1 MLQRRTVDI
10 LVALDDQDLRRFID
24 AQLWLAGYKVR
35 VAGSSAGASALIHD
49 AVPDVM
55 IVDVKMREMNVFK
68 FIAGIRG
75 GRTIP
80 YFPVIFLTG
89 NMDIVIHARELG
101 GVCIR
106 KPVQAGKLLATVAS
120 SSLIRHPRSQ
130 FAQPA
135 PPLVAASNEYSRLFS
150 RAQVP

>member
-1 MLQRRTVDI
+1 MFQRRTIDV
-10 LVALDDQDLRRFID
+10 LVALDDQDLRRSVNS
-24 AQLWLAGYKVR
+24 QLWLGGYKVR
-35 VAGSSAGASALIHD
+35 LAGSSAGASALIHD

-55 IVDVKMREMNVFK
+55 IVDVKMREMDVFK
-68 FIAGIRG
+68 FVGGIRG

-89 NMDIVIHARELG
+89 SMDIASRARELG
-101 GVCIR
+101 GVCVR

-120 SSLIRHPRSQ
+120 SSLIRHPRPQ

-135 PPLVAASNEYSRLFS
+135 PSLMAASNEYFRLVS